1 MRDNGSERRGD
12 QNLTQTFSLPG
23 LRFLCIKGTFK
34 SHFFSVP
41 LDLERNGVAFASHN
55 PPMDAGPHAAPF
67 CHALPIDFEY
77 PIPRTQHREGGGLFV
92 HLSNNG
98 CFLRFALRTAYSP
111 NDGGERQGQ
120 SKTE

>member
-1 MRDNGSERRGD
+1 MGDNGSERRGN
-12 QNLTQTFSLPG
+12 QNLTQTLSLPG
-23 LRFLCIKGTFK
+23 LGFLCVKRTFK

-55 PPMDAGPHAAPF
+55 PPMDAGSHPTPF

-77 PIPRTQHREGGGLFV
+77 PIPRTQHREGWRLFV

-98 CFLRFALRTAYSP
+98 SILRCSLRTAYSL
-111 NDGGERQGQ
+111 NN
-120 SKTE
+120 SY